1 MRIDEKLVIDLVDLD
16 HILDIDILEGNR
28 DNAPSELFLQML
40 QDELDLSGLNLKENE
55 APKFIIEYE
64 SGDEYYYDDTE
75 IINHLITKHGF
86 YKAEYQ
92 ASLFT
97 D

>member
-1 MRIDEKLVIDLVDLD
+1 MYLYNLYGYEHNTVLTHEKEFTEEEFTL
-16 HILDIDILEGNR
+16 
-28 DNAPSELFLQML
+28 MC
-40 QDELDLSGLNLKENE
+40 NE

-64 SGDEYYYDDTE
+64 SGDEYCYDDTE